1 MELDARFRFGY
12 GFVIVAAKRMCCCT
26 SARDTS
32 RVLAR
37 FAFVSRP
44 V

>member
-1 MELDARFRFGY
+1 MALDVRPSFGY
-12 GFVIVAAKRMCCCT
+12 GSFIVAAKRMCCCT

-32 RVLAR
+32 RVFPR